1 MLTKPQHKTDLR
13 SDAGLASALRVSLAR
28 LTRRLRRQAA
38 AHSLTPTQ
46 FATLAAIERRSSPG
60 VSKERANEGRSGRDN
75 QSERRSSPP
84 HEQQSGHD
92 SQTEQHFGI
101 TPGELAELE
110 KVQPPSMTRVIAKLE
125 ERGLVARHPHPTD
138 RRQVTVTVTEAAEK
152 LLKEERRRKEAWLT
166 QRLKELSPEERAI
179 LRQAAPIL
187 EKLSRI

>member
-1 MLTKPQHKTDLR
+1 MDLR

-46 FATLAAIERRSSPG
+46 FATLAAVERHS
-60 VSKERANEGRSGRDN
+60 
-75 QSERRSSPP
+75 
-84 HEQQSGHD
+84 
-92 SQTEQHFGI
+92 GI

-110 KVQPPSMTRVIAKLE
+110 KVQPPSMTRVIATLE
-125 ERGLVARHPHPTD
+125 ERGLVSRTPHPAD
-138 RRQVTVTVTEAAEK
+138 RRQVTVTVTEAAQT

-166 QRLKELSPEERAI
+166 QRLKELTPEERAI

-187 EKLSRI
+187 EKLSKI